1 MSVKKSQQ
9 SLQKNLGYRY
19 FFQGSL
25 KGKQSPES
33 LFGKITGFFF
43 VVCTKASH
51 LHCALKSCSVILLLH
66 VTCYMLHQR
75 LAGEKKKLASNIK
88 ITTSHLGCKLK
99 T

>member
-19 FFQGSL
+19 FLQGSL

-33 LFGKITGFFF
+33 LFRKITGFFF
-43 VVCTKASH
+43 VICTKASH

-75 LAGEKKKLASNIK
+75 LAGEKKNWLATSKLPLATWVVS
-88 ITTSHLGCKLK
+88 
-99 T
+99 

>member
-1 MSVKKSQQ
+1 MSVKKSPQ

-75 LAGEKKKLASNIK
+75 LAGEKKNWLATSKLPLATWVVS
-88 ITTSHLGCKLK
+88 
-99 T
+99 